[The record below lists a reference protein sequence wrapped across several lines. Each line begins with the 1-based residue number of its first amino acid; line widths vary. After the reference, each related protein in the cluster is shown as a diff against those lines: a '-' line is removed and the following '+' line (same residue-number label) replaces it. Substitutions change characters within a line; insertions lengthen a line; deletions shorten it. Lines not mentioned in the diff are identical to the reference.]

1 MTADMA
7 IEVTVTFPLGE
18 KGPLQ
23 EDVAATTPVGEVLVQ
38 AKKHFGAVDEP
49 NVTWY
54 LTARGEKQDVN
65 RTVGQVAGE
74 AKAVHFRLVK
84 EITQG

>member
-7 IEVTVTFPLGE
+7 IEVTVTFPLGAIE
-18 KGPLQ
+18 PLH
-23 EDVAATTPVGEVLVQ
+23 EDVAATTTVGEVLVQ
-38 AKKHFGAVDEP
+38 AKRHFGAVDEP

-54 LTARGEKQDVN
+54 LTARGVQQDVTQ
-65 RTVGQVAGE
+65 TVGQVAGE
-74 AKAVHFRLVK
+74 AKAVSFRLVK

>member
-1 MTADMA
+1 MTADGA
-7 IEVTVTFPLGE
+7 IEVTVTFPLGKE
-18 KGPLQ
+18 EPLH
-23 EDVAATTPVGEVLVQ
+23 EDVAPTTTVGEVLTQ
-38 AKKHFGAVDEP
+38 AKLHFGAVDEQ

-65 RTVGQVAGE
+65 RNVGQVAGE
-74 AKAVHFRLVK
+74 AKAVSFRLVK